1 MKNFKCFKLLICL
14 ILSFVFTFG
23 NTRFAVASDSYIH
36 GFFDESPLS
45 GRETQ
50 SFKIDLAPDCGSM
63 RLIFTVDYET
73 RIDDSGNKVLNSFDA
88 VPHIIS
94 VQPENKPWGAFGFK
108 YYIAY
113 SKIDYACDCK
123 SMDIRL
129 IVCYEGTFMFD
140 YKTIDKTFH
149 LII

>member
-1 MKNFKCFKLLICL
+1 MKNFKRFKLLFCL
-14 ILSFVFTFG
+14 ILSFVFMLG
-23 NTRFAVASDSYIH
+23 NVHFAMASDDYIH
-36 GFFDESPLS
+36 DFFEEPPLT

-50 SFKIDLAPDCGSM
+50 NFKIDLSPDFGGM
-63 RLIFTVDYET
+63 KLVFTIDYET
-73 RIDDSGNKVLNSFDA
+73 CINNNGDKVLNSFDA
-88 VPHIIS
+88 APHIIS
-94 VQPENKPWGAFGFK
+94 VQPENKPWWEFGFK
-108 YYIAY
+108 YYISY
-113 SKIDYACDCK
+113 SEINYTCDCK